1 MPYGTLQTFDTLA
14 VTQQTVTEFGEDRAF
29 AAIDAY
35 FEAHNAMMREQL
47 NTLVEY
53 STDQLRRYGGVQ
65 DMSMDAADE
74 YSRADAQKITAGVN
88 VGFPLY
94 MWQISLQWTRKYFQN
109 ATGKEFAAQAVGM
122 ATAHRRRVQAE
133 VRKAVFNSVN
143 NTTYEDVLVDNVV
156 LPLRAL
162 VNADSQPIPVG
173 PNGEIFDGATHTHY
187 TARAG
192 GSVVAAEVTALIE
205 TVREHYNQGEA
216 LLYINRAQEATIRG
230 FTSNFTPYLDARIVG
245 ANNANQAVGRLA
257 QNNLYNRAIGLFDS
271 AEVWVK
277 PWIPAGYYFA
287 FINGAPKPL
296 VFRERRPGL
305 GNLLLVA
312 ADENYPLR
320 AQTLESEFGCSVWN
334 RTNGAVLYGGGTSY
348 VVPTFTA

>member
-29 AAIDAY
+29 AALEAY
-35 FEAHNAMMREQL
+35 LNAHNALMREQL
-47 NTLVEY
+47 ETLCEF
-53 STDQLRRYGGVQ
+53 SQDQLRRYGGVQ
-65 DMSMDAADE
+65 DMTMDAADE

-88 VGFPLY
+88 IGFPLY
-94 MWQISLQWTRKYFQN
+94 MYQISLQWTRKYFQN
-109 ATGKEFAAQAVGM
+109 ALAKEFAAQIVGLT
-122 ATAHRRRVQAE
+122 TAHRKRVQRD
-133 VRKAVFNSVN
+133 VRRALFTPTN
-143 NTTYEDVLVDNVV
+143 NLTYEDVLVDKVV

-173 PNGEIFDGATHTHY
+173 PNGEIFDAATHTHY
-187 TARAG
+187 AARAG
-192 GSVVAAEVTALIE
+192 GSVVAAEVSALIE

-230 FTSNFTPYLDARIVG
+230 FTSNFTAYLDARIVG
-245 ANNANQAVGRLA
+245 SQNVNQATGRLA
-257 QNNLYNRAIGLFDS
+257 QTNLYNRAIGLYDS

-277 PWIPAGYYFA
+277 PWIPAGYYYA

-305 GNLLLVA
+305 GGLLVVA
-312 ADENYPLR
+312 QDENYPLR
-320 AQTLESEFGCSVWN
+320 AQTSESEFGISVWN
-334 RTNGAVLYGGGTSY
+334 RTNGAILYGGGTSY
-348 VVPTFTA
+348 VAPTFPG